1 MFEVVHRSA
10 CLPSHGLDA
19 AFGAMFHGIGE
30 VVFMFLMAPLLFVLV
45 IFPWLMEMASLLS
58 TGQVILFFIRL
69 LQLLG

>member
-1 MFEVVHRSA
+1 
-10 CLPSHGLDA
+10 
-19 AFGAMFHGIGE
+19 MFHGIGE